1 MTHRVVSDNG
11 QESHRLLHRV
21 LVPTVSLRTVRRQ
34 LLWMGPSNASRV
46 RGATLRLWDTTLGR
60 AGRQLDHAA
69 EAGSQ
74 GVRRDVRI
82 WSCQVSAALLV
93 PSQWVHQC
101 SPQWARWRRLHQ
113 DHKNVLASS
122 TGDGNQRRT
131 CRLFLRSCLLV
142 EPFFMPF
149 PPYICFHSL
158 HVLPTSSVSV
168 INNHVPISLPV
179 YPFSNMLLVF
189 TVRVLSLFSEFARIS
204 IVVLL
209 SAVVHDKDVKLPP
222 CFFVHHCCR
231 GVFFPLKYI

>member
-1 MTHRVVSDNG
+1 
-11 QESHRLLHRV
+11 
-21 LVPTVSLRTVRRQ
+21 
-34 LLWMGPSNASRV
+34 
-46 RGATLRLWDTTLGR
+46 
-60 AGRQLDHAA
+60 
-69 EAGSQ
+69 
-74 GVRRDVRI
+74 
-82 WSCQVSAALLV
+82 
-93 PSQWVHQC
+93 
-101 SPQWARWRRLHQ
+101 
-113 DHKNVLASS
+113 
-122 TGDGNQRRT
+122 
-131 CRLFLRSCLLV
+131 
-142 EPFFMPF
+142 MPF

-231 GVFFPLKYI
+231 GVFFPLKYISLEESFSPSVYLSVASRAAKDREERQIHITIAVVLVFFFFLPSRLFFCSLS